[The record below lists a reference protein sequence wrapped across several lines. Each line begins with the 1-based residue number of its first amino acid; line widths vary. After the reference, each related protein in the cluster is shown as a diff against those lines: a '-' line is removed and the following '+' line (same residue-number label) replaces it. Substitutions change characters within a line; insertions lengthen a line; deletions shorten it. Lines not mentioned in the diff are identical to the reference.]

1 MEEINLLRGKQKR
14 YLRAQAHNLRPI
26 FSVGKNGLTQTWLD
40 QLTGAL
46 EKREL
51 IKVNLQQ
58 SAEATVAETKDFI
71 EGHTD
76 IQVVQTIGRVLV
88 LYRPATD
95 TDNQRYSTVVEDM

>member
-1 MEEINLLRGKQKR
+1 MHPL
-14 YLRAQAHNLRPI
+14 
-26 FSVGKNGLTQTWLD
+26 FSVGKNGLTQAWLD

-51 IKVNLQQ
+51 IKINLQQ
-58 SAEATVAETKDFI
+58 SAEASVEDTKKFI
-71 EGHTD
+71 EQGTD

-95 TDNQRYSTVVEDM
+95 EENQRISSVVENM

>member
-1 MEEINLLRGKQKR
+1 MLRGKQKR
-14 YLRAQAHNLRPI
+14 YLRAQAHSLRPI

-51 IKVNLQQ
+51 IKINLQQ
-58 SAEATVAETKDFI
+58 SADVTVAQTKTYI
-71 EGHTD
+71 EDQTD

-95 TDNQRYSTVVEDM
+95 VDHQHVSTVVEAM

>member
-1 MEEINLLRGKQKR
+1 MHPL
-14 YLRAQAHNLRPI
+14 
-26 FSVGKNGLTQTWLD
+26 FSVGKNGLTQAWLD

-51 IKVNLQQ
+51 IKINLQQ
-58 SAEATVAETKDFI
+58 SAEASVDETKDFI
-71 EGHTD
+71 EQGTD

-95 TDNQRYSTVVEDM
+95 EENQRISSVVENM

>member
-1 MEEINLLRGKQKR
+1 MHPL
-14 YLRAQAHNLRPI
+14 
-26 FSVGKNGLTQTWLD
+26 FSVGKNGLTQAWLD

-51 IKVNLQQ
+51 IKINLQQ

-71 EGHTD
+71 EQGTD

-95 TDNQRYSTVVEDM
+95 EENQRISSVVENI

>member
-1 MEEINLLRGKQKR
+1 MLRGKQKR
-14 YLRAQAHNLRPI
+14 YLRAQAHNMRPI
-26 FSVGKNGLTQTWLD
+26 FSVGKNGLTAAWLD

-51 IKVNLQQ
+51 IKINLQQ
-58 SAEATVAETKDFI
+58 SAEATVDETKAYI
-71 EGHTD
+71 EGNTE

-95 TDNQRYSTVVEDM
+95 VDNQRFSTVIEDM